1 MQHSDS
7 RRHRARGFPVC
18 WGRAPYLLQ
27 EMVARLCHQRVH
39 RGLELGKLVHAAGAV
54 GTLLAPASRLAQ
66 NDGGQDLAIHS
77 ACSRC
82 VV

>member
-1 MQHSDS
+1 MCS
-7 RRHRARGFPVC
+7 
-18 WGRAPYLLQ
+18 GRAPYLLQ
-27 EMVARLCHQRVH
+27 EMVPRLCHQRVH
-39 RGLELGKLVHAAGAV
+39 RRLELGKLVHAGAV

-77 ACSRC
+77 ACSRR